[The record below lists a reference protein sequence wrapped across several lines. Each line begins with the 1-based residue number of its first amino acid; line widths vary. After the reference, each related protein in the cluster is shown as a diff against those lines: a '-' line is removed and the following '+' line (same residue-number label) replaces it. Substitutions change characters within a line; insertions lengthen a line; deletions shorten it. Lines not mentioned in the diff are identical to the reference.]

1 MYDEADLLPL
11 SALQHLAFCPR
22 QWGLIH
28 LEGVWS
34 ENKLTVEG
42 NLAHKRVHEADNF
55 LDHGVLITRGLAISS
70 RELGLAGVADVVE
83 FSKDGVVRP
92 VEHKRGKP
100 KDGDC
105 DMVQL
110 CAQAMC
116 LEEMLGRTVSQG
128 ELFYHATRRRMNVRF
143 DKALRQRV
151 RELAGLLHD
160 LTAKGRTPEPN
171 KGKHCQSCS
180 LKESCLPGVVQGKSA
195 RSWLKKQMAQNQEM
209 EP

>member
-1 MYDEADLLPL
+1 MYAEADLLPL

-28 LEGVWS
+28 LERVWS

-42 NLAHKRVHEADNF
+42 KIAHKRVHDADDF
-55 LDHGVLITRGLAISS
+55 MDQGVLITRGLAISS

-83 FSKDGVVRP
+83 FGQDGTVRP

-116 LEEMLGRTVSQG
+116 LEEMLGRRVPSG
-128 ELFYHATRRRMNVRF
+128 ELFYHATRRRMNVIF
-143 DKALRQRV
+143 NKSLRDRV
-151 RELAGLLHD
+151 GELAALLHE
-160 LTAKGRTPEPN
+160 LTAQGRTPEPN
-171 KGKHCQSCS
+171 KGKHCRSCS
-180 LKESCLPGVVQGKSA
+180 LKEACLPGVAHGKSA
-195 RSWLKKQMAQNQEM
+195 RNWLKRQMAQMQEM